1 MTGRLLIVEPE
12 TAIPDNL
19 RNLIFAAEPECLAA
33 LRGFQQI
40 QRSFEEL
47 VEIAQK
53 ADVYGARYALVPE
66 ARGDVTLAIFSLFDA
81 LPPDLWRALN
91 ARRGDIAATLAT
103 LGVKGSVS
111 LDDILN
117 LVRRYDRRAE
127 AN

>member
-1 MTGRLLIVEPE
+1 MLEAGRPPEVFYLLRQAARLGAKLDISDDGATLIVEPE

-53 ADVYGARYALVPE
+53 ADVV
-66 ARGDVTLAIFSLFDA
+66 RGQVRPRS
-81 LPPDLWRALN
+81 
-91 ARRGDIAATLAT
+91 RG
-103 LGVKGSVS
+103 
-111 LDDILN
+111 
-117 LVRRYDRRAE
+117 
-127 AN
+127 

>member
-1 MTGRLLIVEPE
+1 L
-12 TAIPDNL
+12 
-19 RNLIFAAEPECLAA
+19 
-33 LRGFQQI
+33 
-40 QRSFEEL
+40 
-47 VEIAQK
+47 
-53 ADVYGARYALVPE
+53 YGARYALVPE